1 MSNGLNAMAVCVVSA
16 AFYPYFK
23 TSRTKPTIKV
33 GERRE
38 CCMTNNLTVKRW
50 LTTAPKGK
58 TPLDTLA
65 SAIDH
70 VRFVVGNLDIVS
82 LEDTAEHLETLL
94 AAMQIAAGKK
104 AQSKPAAEE
113 VEGAL
118 DGLRFLDT
126 EGVFNGLNESIQEA
140 LAVVEEWQS
149 H

>member
-1 MSNGLNAMAVCVVSA
+1 MTDTILTRRNPNRKSTQQGQVPRKKSAMT
-16 AFYPYFK
+16 K
-23 TSRTKPTIKV
+23 TKEMRKWFTT
-33 GERRE
+33 
-38 CCMTNNLTVKRW
+38 TN
-50 LTTAPKGK
+50 GK
-58 TPLDTLA
+58 TPLDILEA
-65 SAIDH
+65 AIDK
-70 VRFVVGNLDIVS
+70 VQFVVSNLDIVS

-94 AAMQIAAGKK
+94 VAMQIAAGKK
-104 AQSKPAAEE
+104 AQSKPAAGE

>member
-1 MSNGLNAMAVCVVSA
+1 MTDTILTRRNPNRKSTQQGQVPRKKSAMT
-16 AFYPYFK
+16 K
-23 TSRTKPTIKV
+23 TKEMRK
-33 GERRE
+33 
-38 CCMTNNLTVKRW
+38 W
-50 LTTAPKGK
+50 LTTTNGK

-70 VRFVVGNLDIVS
+70 VRCVVGNLDIVS